1 MPRSQALLK
10 LFLLEA
16 PAPGLDA
23 LRELLPELIPTP
35 LGAEIPLGDR
45 APEEILSLC
54 LRCGVTARA
63 TRIVER
69 TASG

>member
-1 MPRSQALLK
+1 MRPPESVLR

-16 PAPGLDA
+16 PSPALDH
-23 LRELLPELIPTP
+23 LRQLLPELVPTP

-45 APEEILSLC
+45 APEEILALC

-63 TRIVER
+63 TRIVQR
-69 TASG
+69 VPAG